1 MDLTFRALPAWS
13 YPPNEQQPDRFKA
26 NYLATRKLLERELD
40 AIRARDAIVGVVVE
54 ERQLRSDGGGL
65 KADARLGHQ
74 GAELS
79 FDKPEGGSWRRLT
92 FHTDAFRTYN
102 YRDSFESNLR
112 AIALG
117 LEALRT
123 VDRYGITT
131 SGQQYA
137 GFAAL
142 TAGPSLEALGRELV
156 ERHGGINE
164 ALRATHPDTGGA
176 NASSRDFAAVVAYK
190 RTAAVAAS

>member
-1 MDLTFRALPAWS
+1 MVLTFRSLPAWP
-13 YPPNEQQPDRFKA
+13 YPPNDRQPDRFKA
-26 NYLATRKLLERELD
+26 EFRQTVKLLERELE
-40 AIRARDAIVGVVVE
+40 AVGARDPIVGVVSPD
-54 ERQLRSDGGGL
+54 LRVDGSGFL
-65 KADARLGHQ
+65 ANARIQHV

-79 FDKPEGGSWRRLT
+79 FDKPEGRTWRRLT
-92 FHTDAFRTYN
+92 FHTDAFRDYN
-102 YRDSFESNLR
+102 HRDSFESNLR

-142 TAGPSLEALGRELV
+142 TAGPSLEDLGREIV
-156 ERHGGINE
+156 ERHGGITQ
-164 ALRATHPDTGGA
+164 ALRATHPDTGGDS
-176 NASSRDFAAVVAYK
+176 ASERDFNAVQTYRKAAGL
-190 RTAAVAAS
+190 

>member
-1 MDLTFRALPAWS
+1 MALVFRSLPAWP
-13 YPPNEQQPDRFKA
+13 YPPNDRQPDRFKVEFRQT
-26 NYLATRKLLERELD
+26 LKLLERELEQVG
-40 AIRARDAIVGVVVE
+40 ARDPIVGVVSPD
-54 ERQLRSDGGGL
+54 LRVDGSGFL
-65 KADARLGHQ
+65 ANARIQHV

-79 FDKPEGGSWRRLT
+79 FDKPEGSTWRRLT
-92 FHTDAFRTYN
+92 FHTDAFRDYSA
-102 YRDSFESNLR
+102 RDSFESNLR

-142 TAGPSLEALGRELV
+142 TAGPSLEDLGRELV
-156 ERHGGINE
+156 ERHGGVTQ
-164 ALRATHPDTGGA
+164 ALRATHPDTGGDS
-176 NASSRDFAAVVAYK
+176 ASERDFNAVQSYRKAAGL
-190 RTAAVAAS
+190 